1 MKNTSR
7 VQEIPAPSLRS
18 VIRSQ
23 IRRYADGVDVVVTVA
38 AVRAGLP
45 LRELTELREV
55 LDLSMERIAAK
66 VGMSRATLHRRQKS
80 GVLSSDE
87 SDKALRLARIAGHAI
102 AVFGADAEA
111 RAWLHAPQVGLG
123 GEIPLD
129 YAETEVGAREVENLL
144 GRIDHGVY
152 A

>member
-1 MKNTSR
+1 MKSSR
-7 VQEIPAPSLRS
+7 IQEVAVPASIHGVVRH
-18 VIRSQ
+18 Q
-23 IRRYADGVDVVVTVA
+23 IRRFADGLDVVVTIA

-45 LRELTELREV
+45 MQELAELREV
-55 LDLSMERIAAK
+55 LDLPMERIAAK
-66 VGMSRATLHRRQKS
+66 VGMSRATLHRRQKT
-80 GVLSSDE
+80 GVLSRDE

-102 AVFGADAEA
+102 AVFGSDTRA
-111 RAWLHAPQVGLG
+111 RAWLQAPQVGLG

-129 YAETEVGAREVENLL
+129 YAETEVGAREVESLL